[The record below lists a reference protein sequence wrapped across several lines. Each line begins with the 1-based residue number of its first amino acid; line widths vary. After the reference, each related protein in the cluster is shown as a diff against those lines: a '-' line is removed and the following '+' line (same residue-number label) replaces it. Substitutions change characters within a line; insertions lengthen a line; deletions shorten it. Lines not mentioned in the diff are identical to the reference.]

1 MESWSDW
8 RRTGYPAIT
17 KVSNAVTADIPRSLP
32 YPQSEVDANRNFPG
46 QKASLLVPVFWD
58 K

>member
-1 MESWSDW
+1 
-8 RRTGYPAIT
+8 
-17 KVSNAVTADIPRSLP
+17 VSNAVTADIPRSLP

-46 QKASLLVPVFWD
+46 QKSSLLVPVFWD